1 MTDEAGVSQEMQ
13 CAFVDGELDQAEW
26 ARVAARLQQDEG
38 LRAQVC
44 GIRAVK
50 DLVQNAYAQPAV
62 APRAPLRGTRWA
74 AIAAVCLL
82 SVAAG
87 WLGRSAWSPEA
98 IELERA
104 LTAGATLREVVG
116 DRILVH
122 VSTSRR
128 ETIATA
134 LDEIEDVLRAAS
146 RDGRWL
152 RVEVVANSSGL
163 DMLRSDVA
171 PFPERLAALRAA
183 YPGVT
188 LVACNQSIDR
198 LREKGVVVRLLPGV
212 EVAPSA
218 LDQVVKRLQG
228 GWAYVR
234 A

>member
-62 APRAPLRGTRWA
+62 APRPRLRGTRWA

-104 LTAGATLREVVG
+104 LTAGATLREIVG